1 MRRDEGDI
9 HLAVEPVVI
18 SQIFLPKSVSLQ
30 LEDNEAGARETRER
44 ERERER
50 GDNSPKTIC
59 PESQKIIT
67 SFTFFFPSSVSRT
80 SVTRCLN

>member
-44 ERERER
+44 ERER

-67 SFTFFFPSSVSRT
+67 SFTFFFASSVSRT

>member
-50 GDNSPKTIC
+50 
-59 PESQKIIT
+59 E
-67 SFTFFFPSSVSRT
+67 R
-80 SVTRCLN
+80 R